1 MPVSLFAPSF
11 DQAALAC
18 PDAAGLVWRRPG
30 WAPRP
35 GPVWGRYPML
45 SLPAEQPNLARAWW
59 QQYRHHAR
67 PPGRHARAAVVH
79 RIRGLLAAW
88 GGLDDATFT
97 RQVQHVRVQ
106 LLGQGLQGP
115 ALGAA
120 LAVASE
126 AVRRCA
132 GLAVRDTQLH
142 AAQAMLANA
151 VIELATGEGKTL
163 VAVLTAAVAA
173 LAGVPVHVLSSNDY
187 LAARDAETWA
197 PVYRMLGLSVAAIQ
211 PQDDAACRRRTY
223 ACDVA
228 YASARELAF
237 DHLRDRLAM
246 QGAAQRGGL
255 ASDASAPVM
264 RGLCMAVLDEA
275 DSVLVDEATMPMIL
289 SAPLPDDQVQR
300 HRVALFL
307 ARQLTRG
314 DQAIEQAPG
323 QWRLSEAACDW
334 LAARAAHLGP
344 DWRLQRLREE
354 LVTTALAA
362 LHSFERDVHYVVHE
376 GEIQIVDSHTGR
388 RAQGRSWSRGIHQL
402 LAIKEGLTP
411 TPPTQTLQQLSYQ
424 QLFPRYLRLCG
435 QSGTVWEARRE
446 LMAVYGLPVVRVAS
460 HLPSQRVDRGTR
472 VCRSDAALMAAVAA
486 RVCALQASGLPVLVG
501 TRSVAESHAV
511 SQALTACGVRHV
523 VLNASQ
529 DADEAAIVSA
539 AGGPGVVTVAT
550 QMAGRGTDIPV
561 DDALARQ
568 GGLQVVSIGLHAAR
582 RTERQLAGRA
592 GRKGQ
597 QGAHERWLSL
607 ADPAVGVAPGLRGP
621 LLGLARVMP
630 TLLNGWLAWR
640 QRRESRRGQALRWR
654 MLLAERRQ
662 AAQLAWATYHPW
674 DR

>member
-1 MPVSLFAPSF
+1 MPASLFASAF
-11 DQAALAC
+11 DQVPSAG

-35 GPVWGRYPML
+35 GPVWGGYPML
-45 SLPAEQPNLARAWW
+45 SLPAEQPNPLRAWW
-59 QQYRHHAR
+59 QQCRHHVR
-67 PPGRHARAAVVH
+67 PPGRQARDAVVQ
-79 RIRGLLAAW
+79 RIRGLQAGWADLNEEAFA
-88 GGLDDATFT
+88 
-97 RQVQHVRVQ
+97 RQVQRVRVQ
-106 LLGQGLQGP
+106 LLAQGLQGGGV
-115 ALGAA
+115 AAA
-120 LAVASE
+120 LAATSE
-126 AVRRCA
+126 AIRRSA

-151 VIELATGEGKTL
+151 VIELATGEGKTV

-187 LAARDAETWA
+187 LAARDAAAWA
-197 PVYRMLGLSVAAIQ
+197 SVYRMLGLSVAAIE
-211 PQDDAACRRRTY
+211 PQDDAARRRRVY
-223 ACDVA
+223 QCDVA

-246 QGAAQRGGL
+246 QSTAQRSGCT
-255 ASDASAPVM
+255 SEVTAPVL

-289 SAPLPDDQVQR
+289 SAPVLDDQVQR

-307 ARQLTRG
+307 ARQLIRG
-314 DQAIEQAPG
+314 EQAIERAPG
-323 QWRLSEAACDW
+323 QWHLSDAARDW
-334 LAARAAHLGP
+334 LAARATHLGP
-344 DWRLQRLREE
+344 DWRLRRLREE
-354 LVTTALAA
+354 MVTTALAA
-362 LHSFERDVHYVVHE
+362 LYSFERDVHYVVHDD
-376 GEIQIVDSHTGR
+376 EIQIVDSHTGR

-402 LAIKEGLTP
+402 LAIKEGLKP

-486 RVCALQASGLPVLVG
+486 RVRALQASGLPVLVG
-501 TRSVAESHAV
+501 TRSVAESHTV

-607 ADPAVGVAPGLRGP
+607 ADPVVGVAPGWRGP

-630 TLLNGWLAWR
+630 ALLNGWLTWR
-640 QRRESRRGQALRWR
+640 QRRASRRGQALRWR